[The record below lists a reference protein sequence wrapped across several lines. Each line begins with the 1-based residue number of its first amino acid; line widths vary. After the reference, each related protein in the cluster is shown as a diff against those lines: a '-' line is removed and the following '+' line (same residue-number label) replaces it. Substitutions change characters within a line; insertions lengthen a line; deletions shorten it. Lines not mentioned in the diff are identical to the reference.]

1 MNKRAYK
8 DEVYSEVARMAK
20 AISSAAR
27 LEIIDFIANGEKSV
41 DDIARQTGLSRANA
55 SQHLQKLKRER
66 LVKARKRGVQV
77 FYTLVSRE
85 VYQAWKSLRDVALQ
99 LSPQIKGTMEQFR
112 TDHAF
117 PAPVTLEYLRG
128 RSDVY
133 LLDVRPRDEYRTR
146 HIPGSASI
154 PLDELADHWSD
165 LPKDKLIV
173 AYCRGMFCTM
183 ADEAVALLRAKGYEA
198 QKLDISVQ
206 EY

>member
-1 MNKRAYK
+1 MDKRAYK

-27 LEIIDFIANGEKSV
+27 LEMIDFIANGEKSV
-41 DDIARQTGLSRANA
+41 DDIARQTGLSMANA

-66 LVKARKRGVQV
+66 LVKARKHRVQV
-77 FYTLVSRE
+77 LYTLASPE

-99 LSPQIKGTMEQFR
+99 RSPQIKETMEQFR

-128 RSDVY
+128 RSDIY

-146 HIPGSASI
+146 HIPASASI
-154 PLDELADHWSD
+154 PLDELAARWSD

-183 ADEAVALLRAKGYEA
+183 ADEAVSLLRAKGYQA